1 MRLSKPYIFRMTI
14 ASVLTIFGLIQ
25 WSWLEPQG
33 QATFDIQSVVYESSN
48 SVNEIGSSPQ
58 LCKAL
63 LEDDGYLLIYGS
75 ASVEQLDIQQGLFQ
89 TSDDESGIFLEIDAN
104 ELNLLRIGI
113 GDEELQS
120 AELFP
125 IRRLNRHQQFSFVV
139 LITADDQ
146 VRIASD
152 GIDTTSTFTSRTPG
166 CENFLVGSG
175 NGNLPFVGSIRLGVT
190 FGSDLSEVSKL
201 IDRYSEESLKL
212 APSHSY
218 RIFLYSGLLFL
229 LILIVPLRKKRYL

>member
-1 MRLSKPYIFRMTI
+1 MRLSKPYVFRLTI

-25 WSWLEPQG
+25 WSRLEPQG

-75 ASVEQLDIQQGLFQ
+75 ASVEQLDIQQCLFQ
-89 TSDDESGIFLEIDAN
+89 TSDD
-104 ELNLLRIGI
+104 
-113 GDEELQS
+113 ELQS

-139 LITADDQ
+139 LITSDDH

-175 NGNLPFVGSIRLGVT
+175 NGNLPFIGSIRLGVS
-190 FGSDLSEVSKL
+190 FGSDLTEVSKM

-212 APSHSY
+212 APSHRY
-218 RIFLYSGLLFL
+218 RIFLYSGF
-229 LILIVPLRKKRYL
+229 LILIVPPIKKRYL